1 MNYICMTSINHV
13 MLITIH
19 LKEIN
24 FRYLKRTMHLDDRN
38 YFDVSFPSP
47 ISQAV
52 ELVRCMRVGYPV
64 CYPSTPAEMP
74 TGVQQLN
81 IFDDQPGAIR
91 EIEQRPA
98 SHRRIVYPCKM
109 YMENPDAEI
118 FDAWLSPKGVVKL
131 NIMIYNMIIKEMRDL
146 AAYTHNKQKAI
157 RHMISY
163 YNFDGVINE
172 EGLRKALYRSYIAP
186 SKPERERRFEAR
198 HLELSQHST

>member
-1 MNYICMTSINHV
+1 
-13 MLITIH
+13 MLIKIP

-52 ELVRCMRVGYPV
+52 ELVRGMRIGYPV
-64 CYPSTPAEMP
+64 RYVKAEQDLP
-74 TGVQQLN
+74 TGIQQLD

-91 EIEQRPA
+91 EIERRPE
-98 SHRRIVYPCKM
+98 SHRRIVYPCMM
-109 YMENPDAEI
+109 YMENPDTEI
-118 FDAWLSPKGVVKL
+118 FDAWISPKGVVKL

-146 AAYTHNKQKAI
+146 AAYTHNKQQAI

-163 YNFDGVINE
+163 YDFDGVINE
-172 EGLRKALYRSYIAP
+172 EGLRKALYRSYISP

-198 HLELSQHST
+198 HLELSQNSI

>member
-1 MNYICMTSINHV
+1 MTSIIHV

-38 YFDVSFPSP
+38 HFDVSFPSP

-52 ELVRCMRVGYPV
+52 ELVRQMRVGYPV
-64 CYPSTPAEMP
+64 RYAATAAELP
-74 TGVQQLN
+74 KGTIQLD

-91 EIEQRPA
+91 EIDISPE
-98 SHRRIVYPCKM
+98 SHRRIVYPCQM
-109 YMENPDAEI
+109 YMEHPDIEI

-146 AAYTHNKQKAI
+146 AAYTHNKQQAI

-172 EGLRKALYRSYIAP
+172 EGLRKALYRSYISP

-198 HLELSQHST
+198 HQELSLQS